1 LKCMKKIFLLPVI
14 AALLF
19 SEVNA
24 QTFNEL
30 FRQKATQ
37 KKYLVQQI
45 AALQVYIGYAKKGYN
60 IVSGG
65 INTIRDIKK
74 GELNLHNT
82 FFNSL
87 KSINPKISRY
97 AKVADIITY
106 QVRII
111 KLAKQTL
118 QSIRE
123 ANQFTADEVEYC
135 KKVFDALLDDCVES
149 IDELLAVITPDKLT
163 MKDNE
168 RLVRIDK
175 LYLDMQDKFT
185 FCNVVSEDIGIL
197 ALQRMSEKIKINQSK
212 LINGIK

>member
-1 LKCMKKIFLLPVI
+1 MKRIILLSVI
-14 AALLF
+14 AALIF
-19 SEVNA
+19 SKLNA
-24 QTFNEL
+24 QAVNEL
-30 FRQKATQ
+30 LNQKSTQ
-37 KKYLVQQI
+37 KKYLLQQI
-45 AALQVYIGYAKKGYN
+45 AALQVYISYAKKGYN
-60 IVSGG
+60 IVSSG

-74 GELNLHNT
+74 GDLNLHST

-87 KSINPKISRY
+87 RSINPKISRY
-97 AKVADIITY
+97 AKAADIITY
-106 QVRII
+106 QMRII

-123 ANQFTADEVEYC
+123 ANQFTAEEAAYC

-149 IDELLAVITPDKLT
+149 IDELLAVITPDKLA

-168 RLVRIDK
+168 RLTRIDK

-185 FCNVVSEDIGIL
+185 FCNAMSEDIGIL
-197 ALQRMSEKIKINQSK
+197 ALQRMSEKIEINQSK

>member
-1 LKCMKKIFLLPVI
+1 MKKIILLLVI

-19 SEVNA
+19 SELNA
-24 QTFNEL
+24 QTLNEL
-30 FRQKATQ
+30 FRQKASQ
-37 KKYLVQQI
+37 RKYLLQQI

-97 AKVADIITY
+97 AKVVDIITY
-106 QVRII
+106 HIRII

-123 ANQFTADEVEYC
+123 ANQFTAEEVEYC
-135 KKVFDALLDDCVES
+135 KKVFDTLLDDCVES

-168 RLVRIDK
+168 RLTRIDK

-185 FCNVVSEDIGIL
+185 FCNVMSEDIGIL
-197 ALQRMSEKIKINQSK
+197 AVQRMSEKIEINQSK

>member
-1 LKCMKKIFLLPVI
+1 MKNIILLSVI
-14 AALLF
+14 ATLLF
-19 SEVNA
+19 SELNA
-24 QTFNEL
+24 QAFNEL

-37 KKYLVQQI
+37 RKYLLQQI

-65 INTIRDIKK
+65 INTIRDIRK

-97 AKVADIITY
+97 VKVADIITY

-118 QSIRE
+118 QSITE
-123 ANQFTADEVEYC
+123 ANQFTPEEMEYC
-135 KKVFDALLDDCVES
+135 KKVFDALLDDCVKS

-168 RLVRIDK
+168 RLARIDK
-175 LYLDMQDKFT
+175 LYIDMQDRFT
-185 FCNVVSEDIGIL
+185 FCNVMSEDIGIL
-197 ALQRMSEKIKINQSK
+197 ALQRMSEKIEINQSK

>member
-1 LKCMKKIFLLPVI
+1 MKRIMLLAI
-14 AALLF
+14 ATVLCIG
-19 SEVNA
+19 SVSA
-24 QTFNEL
+24 QTVDEWVN
-30 FRQKATQ
+30 QKSTQ
-37 KKYLVQQI
+37 KKYLLQQI

-82 FFNSL
+82 FFSSL
-87 KSINPKISRY
+87 KTINPKISRY
-97 AKVADIITY
+97 AKVADIIFY

-111 KLAKQTL
+111 KLVRQTL

-123 ANQFTADEVEYC
+123 ANQFTVQEIEYC
-135 KKVFDALLDDCVES
+135 KIVLDALLNDCVQS
-149 IDELLAVITPDKLT
+149 ITELLDIITPDKLQMT
-163 MKDNE
+163 DDE
-168 RLVRIDK
+168 RLGKIDK

-185 FCNVVSEDIGIL
+185 FCNVMSDDISLL
-197 ALQRMSEKIKINQSK
+197 ALQRLTEQAEINRSK

>member
-1 LKCMKKIFLLPVI
+1 MKKIILFSVI

-19 SEVNA
+19 SESNA

-30 FRQKATQ
+30 LRQKATQ
-37 KKYLVQQI
+37 RKYLLQQI

-60 IVSGG
+60 IVGSG

-106 QVRII
+106 QIRII

-118 QSIRE
+118 QSITE
-123 ANQFTADEVEYC
+123 ANQFTAEEAAYC
-135 KKVFDALLDDCVES
+135 KKIFDALLDDCVES
-149 IDELLAVITPDKLT
+149 IDELLTVITPDKLT

-168 RLVRIDK
+168 RLTRIDK

-185 FCNVVSEDIGIL
+185 FCNVMSEDIGIL
-197 ALQRMSEKIKINQSK
+197 ALQRMSEKIEINQSK

>member
-1 LKCMKKIFLLPVI
+1 MKQIILLLV
-14 AALLF
+14 ATTLLL
-19 SEVNA
+19 SESKA
-24 QTFNEL
+24 QTFNEW
-30 FRQKATQ
+30 FNQKSTQ
-37 KKYLVQQI
+37 RKYLLQQI

-60 IVSGG
+60 IVSSG

-74 GELNLHNT
+74 GEFNLHNT

-106 QVRII
+106 QVQII

-123 ANQFTADEVEYC
+123 ANQFTAEEAEYC
-135 KKVFDALLDDCVES
+135 KKVFDAVLDDCVES

-168 RLVRIDK
+168 RLGRIDK
-175 LYLDMQDKFT
+175 LYTDMQDKFT
-185 FCNVVSEDIGIL
+185 FCSVMSEDIGIL
-197 ALQRMSEKIKINQSK
+197 ALQRMDDRMEIKTSK

>member
-1 LKCMKKIFLLPVI
+1 MKKIILLPVI

-30 FRQKATQ
+30 FSQKATQ
-37 KKYLVQQI
+37 KKYLLQQI
-45 AALQVYIGYAKKGYN
+45 AALQVYISYAKKGYN

-87 KSINPKISRY
+87 KSINPKIGRY
-97 AKVADIITY
+97 AKLADIITY

-123 ANQFTADEVEYC
+123 ANQFTTEEVEYC
-135 KKVFDALLDDCVES
+135 KKVFDALMDDCIES
-149 IDELLAVITPDKLT
+149 IDELLSVITPDKLT

-175 LYLDMQDKFT
+175 LYIDMQDKFT
-185 FCNVVSEDIGIL
+185 FCNVMSEDIGIL
-197 ALQRMSEKIKINQSK
+197 ALQRISEKIEINQSK

>member
-1 LKCMKKIFLLPVI
+1 MKKIILLPVI
-14 AALLF
+14 AALFF
-19 SEVNA
+19 SEGNA
-24 QTFNEL
+24 QTLNEL
-30 FRQKATQ
+30 FNQKQTQ
-37 KKYLVQQI
+37 KKYLLQQI
-45 AALQVYIGYAKKGYN
+45 AALQVYISYAKKGYN
-60 IVSGG
+60 IVSSG
-65 INTIRDIKK
+65 INSIRDIKK
-74 GELNLHNT
+74 GEFNLHNT

-97 AKVADIITY
+97 AKVADIINY

-111 KLAKQTL
+111 KLTKQTL

-123 ANQFTADEVEYC
+123 ANQFTSEEVEYC

-149 IDELLAVITPDKLT
+149 IAELLAVITPDKLT

-168 RLVRIDK
+168 RLARIDK

-185 FCNVVSEDIGIL
+185 FCNVMSEDMSVL
-197 ALQRMSEKIKINQSK
+197 ALQRMSEQMEINRSK

>member
-1 LKCMKKIFLLPVI
+1 MKKIILLPVI
-14 AALLF
+14 AALFL
-19 SEVNA
+19 SDLNA
-24 QTFNEL
+24 QTVNEWVN
-30 FRQKATQ
+30 QKSTQ
-37 KKYLVQQI
+37 RKYLLQQI
-45 AALQVYIGYAKKGYN
+45 SALQVYISYARKGYN

-74 GELNLHNT
+74 GEFNLHNT
-82 FFNSL
+82 FFRSL
-87 KSINPKISRY
+87 KSVNPKISRY
-97 AKVADIITY
+97 AKVADIITF

-123 ANQFTADEVEYC
+123 ANQFTTEEVDYC
-135 KKVFDALLDDCVES
+135 TKVFDALLDDCVES

-168 RLVRIDK
+168 RLARIDR
-175 LYLDMQDKFT
+175 LYADMQDKFT
-185 FCNVVSEDIGIL
+185 FCSVMSEDVGIL
-197 ALQRMSEKIKINQSK
+197 ALQRMSEQVEIKRSK

>member
-1 LKCMKKIFLLPVI
+1 MKKIILLPVI

-19 SEVNA
+19 SELNA
-24 QTFNEL
+24 QGLNEL
-30 FRQKATQ
+30 LNQKSTQ
-37 KKYLVQQI
+37 KKYLLQQI
-45 AALQVYIGYAKKGYN
+45 AALQVYISYAKKGYN
-60 IVSGG
+60 IVSSG

-87 KSINPKISRY
+87 KSINPKVSRY
-97 AKVADIITY
+97 VKVADIITY

-111 KLAKQTL
+111 KLTKQTMK
-118 QSIRE
+118 SIGE
-123 ANQFTADEVEYC
+123 ANQFTPEEVEYC
-135 KKVFDALLDDCVES
+135 KKIFEALLDDCVES

-163 MKDNE
+163 MNDNE
-168 RLVRIDK
+168 RLTRIGK

-185 FCNVVSEDIGIL
+185 FCNVMSEDIGIL
-197 ALQRMSEKIKINQSK
+197 TLQRMGEQMEINRSK

>member
-1 LKCMKKIFLLPVI
+1 MKKIILLSII
-14 AALLF
+14 ASLLF

-24 QTFNEL
+24 QAFNEWVN
-30 FRQKATQ
+30 QKSTQ
-37 KKYLVQQI
+37 KKYLLQQI
-45 AALQVYIGYAKKGYN
+45 AALQVYISYAKKGYN
-60 IVSGG
+60 IVSSG
-65 INTIRDIKK
+65 INAIRDIKK
-74 GELNLHNT
+74 GDLNLHNT

-97 AKVADIITY
+97 VKVADIIAY

-123 ANQFTADEVEYC
+123 ANQFTTEEAEYC
-135 KKVFDALLDDCVES
+135 KKVFDALLDDCIES
-149 IDELLAVITPDKLT
+149 IDELLAVITPGKLT

-185 FCNVVSEDIGIL
+185 FCNVMSEDIGIL
-197 ALQRMSEKIKINQSK
+197 ALQRLSEKIEINQSK

>member
-1 LKCMKKIFLLPVI
+1 MKKIFLLPVI

>member
-1 LKCMKKIFLLPVI
+1 MKKIILFLVI
-14 AALLF
+14 AALVF

-30 FRQKATQ
+30 FRQKAAQ
-37 KKYLVQQI
+37 KKYLLQQI
-45 AALQVYIGYAKKGYN
+45 AALQIYISYAKKGYN

-74 GELNLHNT
+74 GDFNLHNT

-111 KLAKQTL
+111 KLGKQTL

-123 ANQFTADEVEYC
+123 ANQFTHEEVEYC
-135 KKVFDALLDDCVES
+135 KKVFDSLLDDCVES
-149 IDELLAVITPDKLT
+149 IDELLAIITPDELA

-168 RLVRIDK
+168 RLSRIDK
-175 LYLDMQDKFT
+175 LYIDMQDKFT
-185 FCNVVSEDIGIL
+185 FCNVMSEDIGIL
-197 ALQRMSEKIKINQSK
+197 ALQRMSEQMEINRSK

>member
-1 LKCMKKIFLLPVI
+1 MKKIILLPVI
-14 AALLF
+14 AALFF
-19 SEVNA
+19 SDLNA
-24 QTFNEL
+24 QTLNEWVN
-30 FRQKATQ
+30 QKSTQ
-37 KKYLVQQI
+37 RKYLLQQI
-45 AALQVYIGYAKKGYN
+45 AALQVYISYARKGYN

-123 ANQFTADEVEYC
+123 ANQFTTEEVEYC
-135 KKVFDALLDDCVES
+135 KKVFDTLLDDCVES
-149 IDELLAVITPDKLT
+149 IDELLTVITPDKLT

-175 LYLDMQDKFT
+175 LYTGMQDKFT
-185 FCNVVSEDIGIL
+185 FCNVMSEDMSVL
-197 ALQRMSEKIKINQSK
+197 ALQRMSEQMEINRSK

>member
-1 LKCMKKIFLLPVI
+1 MKKIILLSVI
-14 AALLF
+14 AALIF
-19 SEVNA
+19 SELNA
-24 QTFNEL
+24 QVFNEL
-30 FRQKATQ
+30 LNQKQTQ
-37 KKYLVQQI
+37 KKYLLQQI

-60 IVSGG
+60 IVSSG

-74 GELNLHNT
+74 GEFNLHTT

-87 KSINPKISRY
+87 KNVNPKISRY

-111 KLAKQTL
+111 KLTKQTL

-123 ANQFTADEVEYC
+123 AKQFTPEEAEYF

-149 IDELLAVITPDKLT
+149 IDELLAVITPDKLS

-168 RLVRIDK
+168 RLTRIDK

-185 FCNVVSEDIGIL
+185 FCNVMSEDIGIL
-197 ALQRMSEKIKINQSK
+197 ALQRMSEKIEINQSK